1 MEKECKKMDVCI
13 CITEYSRN
21 YHNIVNQLY
30 FNKTLKTKKLQCY
43 TKSKNKFNRGASLHS
58 LWDSTNVKVGAQWWY

>member
-1 MEKECKKMDVCI
+1 MDVCI

-30 FNKTLKTKKLQCY
+30 FNKTLKTKNYNAIQKVKINLTGEQAYIVCGTQQMLKLVL
-43 TKSKNKFNRGASLHS
+43 NDDISL
-58 LWDSTNVKVGAQWWY
+58 LRLP